1 MALNPAERLM
11 SVAFPAPQAKEI
23 ARQIADAGGGN
34 GPVVDFATVSAIEG
48 DWRGEGSETLLAALT
63 ALQLAVNA

>member
-11 SVAFPAPQAKEI
+11 SVAIPAPAAKEI
-23 ARQIADAGGGN
+23 ARQIAEGGGN
-34 GPVVDFATVSAIEG
+34 SPVVDFATVSAIEG

-63 ALQLAVNA
+63 ALQLAVDS